1 MKLRTGIMKHGK
13 IKSLFY
19 LDTYFNS
26 NPDSFRGEDKRYMLA
41 GFAVQM

>member
-1 MKLRTGIMKHGK
+1 MKHGK